1 MMAEVIVKNPKN
13 GDEKT
18 VTSAT
23 LGVWRRRG
31 WILVDE
37 SKKIDLLGLRESVQE
52 DATEVSEEIAE
63 GEEQ

>member
-1 MMAEVIVKNPKN
+1 MAEVIIKNPKN
-13 GDEKT
+13 GDEKSIT
-18 VTSAT
+18 NAT

-37 SKKIDLLGLRESVQE
+37 SKKIDLLDLRESVVQE
-52 DATEVSEEIAE
+52 DATEVSEISE

>member
-1 MMAEVIVKNPKN
+1 MAEVIVKNPKN

>member
-1 MMAEVIVKNPKN
+1 MAKVVIKNPKT

-18 VTSAT
+18 IPTSV
-23 LGVWRRRG
+23 LGPWRRKG

-37 SKKIDLLGLRESVQE
+37 SKKIDLNILRESVQD
-52 DATEVSEEIAE
+52 DATEVSEEIVE

>member
-1 MMAEVIVKNPKN
+1 MAEVIVKNPKN

-31 WILVDE
+31 WILVDK
-37 SKKIDLLGLRESVQE
+37 SKKIDLLDLRESVQE
-52 DATEVSEEIAE
+52 DATEVSDIAE

>member
-1 MMAEVIVKNPKN
+1 MAEVIIKNPKN

-23 LGVWRRRG
+23 LGVWRRKG